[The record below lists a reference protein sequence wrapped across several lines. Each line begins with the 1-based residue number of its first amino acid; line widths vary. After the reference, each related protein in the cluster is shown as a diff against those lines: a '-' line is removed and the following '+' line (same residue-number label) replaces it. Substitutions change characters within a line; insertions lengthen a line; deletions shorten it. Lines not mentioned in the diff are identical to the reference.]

1 MRRAT
6 PTPGQPANGGIT
18 RRAFIVMA
26 AAVVAPG
33 ARAAGTCPACGAA
46 VDERARF
53 CTACGR
59 KVDAPSPGPE
69 TPDAASAPAPGTT
82 APGTPAPR
90 ADPAASVVQVVATHD
105 RELTSAYG
113 AIVMGSTLKIDT
125 IFGSAFAVAPGYFAT
140 DAAVVAGSRT
150 IALRAAGSRS
160 AAARLAG
167 IDPLLGVAFL
177 EATLEV
183 GPPLA
188 LRITPPVRAG
198 EAATAVGFAS
208 GGRDPVAPARTSG
221 VVSGVHR
228 MRAGYRPVEDY
239 IQTDAAL
246 PDGFAG
252 GPLLD
257 AEGRVIGMA
266 TGQPI
271 GRRIIMDSAP
281 GLGLSLAA
289 PWIERALDWQV
300 AGRPAR
306 PWLGLHHVDADPE
319 LRSRYRLAPEI
330 RTVIDLVFTDSPA
343 ARAGLRRGDGLVSVD
358 GLDATKLL
366 AIQERLIAAAPGAAW
381 PLVIARGG
389 ERLSLTVTLA
399 PRPDRPR
406 LAAVDTLLLYG
417 GLELTPRSD
426 GGLFVTR
433 VRSGSAAADAKIEI
447 GDQLQSILVKKDLA
461 NADRNNATW
470 RPARDT
476 TELEKNLSYAWSDF
490 DFFVVLKLRG
500 RDGERR
506 ALPLLELLTSGN
518 AL

>member
-1 MRRAT
+1 MPRVVRSLHGPAT
-6 PTPGQPANGGIT
+6 GRIT

-26 AAVVAPG
+26 TALVAPG
-33 ARAAGTCPACGAA
+33 ARAAGACPACGAPL
-46 VDERARF
+46 DERARF

-59 KVDAPSPGPE
+59 KVDPPAPEAGAP
-69 TPDAASAPAPGTT
+69 AAAAAPAPGTT
-82 APGTPAPR
+82 PAPR
-90 ADPAASVVQVVATHD
+90 SDPAASVVQVVATHD

-125 IFGSAFAVAPGYFAT
+125 IFGSAFAVAPGQFAT
-140 DAAVVAGSRT
+140 DVAVVAGSRAIT
-150 IALRAAGSRS
+150 LRATGGRS

-177 EATLEV
+177 EATLET

-188 LRITPPVRAG
+188 LRTAPPVRAG
-198 EAATAVGFAS
+198 EAATAIGFAS

-221 VVSGVHR
+221 VVSGLHR
-228 MRAGYRPVEDY
+228 MRAGLRPIEDY

-252 GPLLD
+252 GPLVD

-266 TGQPI
+266 TGLPI
-271 GRRIIMDSAP
+271 GRRIIMDNAP

-289 PWIERALDWQV
+289 PWIERALDWQK
-300 AGRPAR
+300 AGRPPR
-306 PWLGLHHVDADPE
+306 PWLGLHHAEADAE
-319 LRSRYRLAPEI
+319 LRARYRLDPEI

-343 ARAGLRRGDGLVSVD
+343 ARAGLRRGDGLLKID
-358 GLDATKLL
+358 GLDASDLL
-366 AIQERLIAAAPGAAW
+366 AIQERLIAAAPGAVW
-381 PLVIARGG
+381 PLAIARVR
-389 ERLSLTVTLA
+389 ERLTLPVTLA

-406 LAAVDTLLLYG
+406 LSAIDTLLLYG
-417 GLELTPRSD
+417 GLELAPRSD
-426 GGLFVTR
+426 GALAVTR
-433 VRSGSAAADAKIEI
+433 VRQGSAAAAAKIET
-447 GDQLQSILVKKDLA
+447 GDLLQSVLVKKDLA

-470 RPARDT
+470 RPARDAA
-476 TELEKNLSYAWSDF
+476 ELEKNLSYAWSDF

-500 RDGERR
+500 RDGDRR
-506 ALPLLELLTSGN
+506 TLPLLELLTPGN